1 MLDNLV
7 QAVVSRRAN
16 HKETCSG
23 SNWIRG
29 EARSPNHTSPIRT
42 VQSELASPN
51 RPNPYLHWAIAE
63 ATADAIGVNEER
75 IEMQRAF
82 VWLVILSVIGG
93 TIYFG
98 DCFPSTA
105 AARFRDPITAYIEIR
120 VFDEIGQEISPAR
133 FQLQRWGSWQ
143 PVGQGTG
150 RVPRSG
156 VVMYQTQREPLAL
169 PEPAEL
175 KDWVQDHWNS
185 DRQRIAS
192 AGGATTANDPETE
205 AELGE
210 TETLGQFVRV
220 RVRWIE
226 PVGTRVDAT
235 RGYEI
240 MVPAP
245 EKAL

>member
-1 MLDNLV
+1 
-7 QAVVSRRAN
+7 
-16 HKETCSG
+16 
-23 SNWIRG
+23 
-29 EARSPNHTSPIRT
+29 
-42 VQSELASPN
+42 
-51 RPNPYLHWAIAE
+51 
-63 ATADAIGVNEER
+63 
-75 IEMQRAF
+75 MQRAF
-82 VWLVILSVIGG
+82 VWLVILTVIGG

-105 AARFRDPITAYIEIR
+105 AARFRDPITAYIDIR

-150 RVPRSG
+150 RVPQSG
-156 VVMYQTQREPLAL
+156 VAMYQTQREPLEL

-175 KDWVQDHWNS
+175 KDWVQEHWNS
-185 DRQRIAS
+185 DQQRIAS
-192 AGGATTANDPETE
+192 AGGATTAIDPETE
-205 AELGE
+205 AESGE